1 MAKSQNSIIQ
11 LRPKGWETDPEHEY
25 FNLSTL
31 DYCVGQVYTNYA
43 LFFKLSPDANR
54 SKIISTIKD
63 GLEVTL
69 SQCRQLCGILE
80 PQPDGIGGLCFHKT
94 KHSTVELHVQFLD
107 SVQHNPEREHPTFAT
122 LEAQQFASQALR
134 NMNTWCV
141 PPMTYGE
148 KPEAQPSSR
157 PKCAAFKTTFIQG
170 GFVLMMHH
178 HHYANDVMG
187 WAGELHQL
195 AENCAAIWTNP
206 TAPALPPWDPSCLD
220 LSRVTAPDVSEEK
233 KIDGP
238 ISPLRHPGHKKA
250 QWLLFHLSKSKT
262 AALKELASPTDGS
275 YYVSSYDAYN
285 ALIWR
290 LLTKHRLALFTD
302 PTAESAN
309 TPLLWGEAVDMRRRF
324 SNPPIAPRTQGNVV
338 YVALSSQS
346 PPELKPLTISEVVS
360 EAPLQKLAWYI
371 RRLTNSVTQESLTA
385 ALNGIA
391 PIRDKKALF
400 LRVDSLP
407 PLSTF
412 VTEWRDTRP
421 CDADFGFGK
430 PHAFRFPFDMVTNGL
445 VVVYPV
451 RGHGPCGDDEGNE
464 FSIAVE
470 VEIKDALLADEEWNS
485 WFDFRGVDADDIQR
499 E

>member
-1 MAKSQNSIIQ
+1 MTDIQNSIIQ

-43 LFFKLSPDANR
+43 LFFKLSPQADKL
-54 SKIISTIKD
+54 KIICAIKD

-69 SQCRQLCGILE
+69 SQCRQLCGTLE
-80 PQPDGIGGLCFHKT
+80 EQASGGGGLCFHKT
-94 KHSTVELHVQFLD
+94 KDSTVEFHIQFLD
-107 SVQHNPEREHPTFAT
+107 TAEFNPGGKYQTFEA
-122 LEAQQFASQALR
+122 LEAEHFASRALG

-148 KPEAQPSSR
+148 KLEAQPSSR
-157 PKCAAFKTTFIQG
+157 PKCAAFKITFIQG

-178 HHYANDVMG
+178 HHYANDIMG

-195 AENCAAIWTNP
+195 AENCAAIWANP
-206 TAPALPPWDPSCLD
+206 TSPILPPWDPSCLD
-220 LSRVTAPDVSEEK
+220 LSRVTAPEVPEDK
-233 KIDGP
+233 KVDGP
-238 ISPLRHPGHKKA
+238 ISPLRHPDHKRA
-250 QWLLFHLSKSKT
+250 QWLLFHLSKTKT
-262 AALKELASPTDGS
+262 AALKKLASPTDGG
-275 YYVSSYDAYN
+275 YYVSSYDAYS

-290 LLTKHRLALFTD
+290 LLTKHRRSAFADCVT
-302 PTAESAN
+302 AN

-324 SNPPIAPRTQGNVV
+324 TNPPIAPRTQGNVV

-346 PPELKPLTISEVVS
+346 PPELRPLTVSQVAS
-360 EAPLQKLAWYI
+360 EAPLQKLAYYI
-371 RRLTNSVTQESLTA
+371 RQLTNSVTQDSLAA

-391 PIRDKKALF
+391 PIRDKTALF

-430 PHAFRFPFDMVTNGL
+430 PQALRFPFDTVTNGL
-445 VVVYPV
+445 VVVYPS
-451 RGHGPCGDDEGNE
+451 RANGPCGDDEGNE

-470 VEIKDALLADEEWNS
+470 MEIKEKLLADEEWNS
-485 WFDFRGVDADDIQR
+485 WFDFRGVDADDMQR